1 MITVILTLT
10 AIIPWVLTTALVIQ
24 VTPEMEH
31 GALVNENDKD
41 SVE

>member
-10 AIIPWVLTTALVIQ
+10 AIIPWVLTNALVIQ
-24 VTPEMEH
+24 VTPEMGH

>member
-10 AIIPWVLTTALVIQ
+10 AIIPWVLTTAFVIQ
-24 VTPEMEH
+24 VTSEMGH
-31 GALVNENDKD
+31 GALVNENDSD

>member
-1 MITVILTLT
+1 MITVIVRLT

-24 VTPEMEH
+24 VTPEMGH

>member
-1 MITVILTLT
+1 MITVILTVT

-24 VTPEMEH
+24 VTPEMGH
-31 GALVNENDKD
+31 GALVNENYND